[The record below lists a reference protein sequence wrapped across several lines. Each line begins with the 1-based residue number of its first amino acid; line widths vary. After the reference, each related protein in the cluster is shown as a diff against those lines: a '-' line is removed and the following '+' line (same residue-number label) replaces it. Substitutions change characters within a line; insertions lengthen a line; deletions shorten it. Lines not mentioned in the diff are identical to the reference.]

1 MKAMVN
7 NSGDLKTQDILNS
20 NEFTAKMDMLKV
32 LSGIDK
38 DLADFNYFEYLNHML
53 EENDVVLDMV
63 NELTKEFCNAFVF
76 EISRLT
82 LENERVYVG
91 ESEVKS
97 FINTTIKDYM
107 AYMECLF
114 DKDIPEEDKLT
125 FDMVDVLSEMKSL
138 INTYSG
144 DELCKD
150 CMTSVIDNAITAIT
164 ESDDAEKDKEERV
177 HILSKVLNEIAQALY
192 DNEMSI
198 IYRVVNVDIN
208 RIEYQTIET
217 PEALEMTKTIYN
229 KIADVVYALESL
241 EQFGLDELK
250 SWVEDEFVSDE
261 SPETEKTEEEIQEE
275 KDAKKAELDGLFNEL
290 AIALKGF
297 DSLIETFEDNEWDS
311 PSTTEFEVLT
321 YVGNIIAEIPNSEN
335 VFKFIASAIDIKPAY
350 DVESLLDFLIG
361 EMVYT
366 PKEPILDEYM
376 DRYGEEDGQ
385 LKYNEA
391 YLRWQ
396 DEDKISNATKNVV
409 KQAILD
415 MLNGK
420 LNGESDLDMETYIDN
435 LGVALEC
442 TEEEID
448 DYKAEWQSTGFC
460 SIISDTFV
468 KHQPSNDQPEY
479 EVVLKLIDMT
489 KYLEDCLRNKLP
501 EDEKIVFNL
510 ETFRLYV
517 DEIIKC
523 EKASISEGLS
533 VEFVNLMNIPVH
545 TGEYEKVTRR
555 VYNED
560 LGDFVT
566 YTYMEP
572 VYEPYFD
579 EEQYNKVLGET
590 KLVTDYMIGKYLDG
604 TIESYKNNIL
614 ADYFKIIDKYAHEDM
629 KITITST
636 ALQTMIGMELFGEEE
651 FDYNKIF
658 SFIKLPNGVESIDY
672 NKMVDKITSVD
683 TYKDMYKISDVQIKY
698 ETDST
703 GKIVKE
709 FMEIKFSLEYDVFIA
724 SMDADLTMKLEFAF

>member
-1 MKAMVN
+1 
-7 NSGDLKTQDILNS
+7 
-20 NEFTAKMDMLKV
+20 
-32 LSGIDK
+32 
-38 DLADFNYFEYLNHML
+38 
-53 EENDVVLDMV
+53 
-63 NELTKEFCNAFVF
+63 
-76 EISRLT
+76 
-82 LENERVYVG
+82 
-91 ESEVKS
+91 
-97 FINTTIKDYM
+97 
-107 AYMECLF
+107 
-114 DKDIPEEDKLT
+114 
-125 FDMVDVLSEMKSL
+125 
-138 INTYSG
+138 
-144 DELCKD
+144 
-150 CMTSVIDNAITAIT
+150 
-164 ESDDAEKDKEERV
+164 
-177 HILSKVLNEIAQALY
+177 
-192 DNEMSI
+192 
-198 IYRVVNVDIN
+198 
-208 RIEYQTIET
+208 
-217 PEALEMTKTIYN
+217 MTKTIYN

-250 SWVEDEFVSDE
+250 SWVEDEFVNNE

-311 PSTTEFEVLT
+311 PSTTAFEVLT

-335 VFKFIASAIDIKPAY
+335 VFKFIASAIDIEP
-350 DVESLLDFLIG
+350 VEGVGSLLEFLIG
-361 EMVYT
+361 EMVYI
-366 PKEPILDEYM
+366 PEEPNVDEYI

-385 LKYNEA
+385 LKYDEA

-396 DEDKISNATKNVV
+396 DNIKDADSWKKVF
-409 KQAILD
+409 KQATLD

-420 LNGESDLDMETYIDN
+420 LNGESDLDMDTYIEN
-435 LGVALEC
+435 LGVVTDCSDEQILE
-442 TEEEID
+442 
-448 DYKAEWQSTGFC
+448 YKAEWQSTGFC
-460 SIISDTFV
+460 SILSDCL
-468 KHQPSNDQPEY
+468 KNSLPDEY
-479 EVVLKLIDMT
+479 ADNLKVAIINLVD
-489 KYLEDCLRNKLP
+489 YLEDCLRNKLP
-501 EDEKIVFNL
+501 QDEKVIFEL

-545 TGEYEKVTRR
+545 TGEYEEVTRR
-555 VYNED
+555 VYDEE

-604 TIESYKNNIL
+604 TIENYKNNIL

-636 ALQTMIGMELFGEEE
+636 ALQAMIGMELFGEEE
-651 FDYNKIF
+651 FDYNRIF
-658 SFIKLPNGVESIDY
+658 SFLKLPNGVESIDY

-724 SMDADLTMKLEFAF
+724 SMDADLTMRLEFAF